1 MKSAYAKLYSKA
13 AGRASGKTLGAK
25 ASGSVPSNDLEDLLS
40 GAQAQDRMTLR
51 QATAGKRKSPEGQ
64 WKRRVFSDDS
74 DPVENLLR
82 ARLQPQ
88 NSPRSKRKS
97 LSWKWVSA
105 SIVGFLC
112 MGLGLS
118 KLEEIE
124 KFLTRI
130 ELQAL
135 SRASAN
141 SGANSKAAPE
151 SAQGSSSTEASA
163 SPAPGSSTSSRE
175 LKPEDID
182 HFRKLNERK
191 KQLDAREE
199 ELLRM
204 EQELA
209 AQKEELQKRLES
221 LEQTRNSITQI
232 LKDRVKVDEAK
243 VETLVQMYSNMKPQ
257 QAAAVFEKMDEDLA
271 VEVLGRMKKKN
282 AAEIMNIIKSEKA
295 QILTEKF
302 AGYGR
307 RQPAQH
313 TKKEGGM

>member
-1 MKSAYAKLYSKA
+1 
-13 AGRASGKTLGAK
+13 
-25 ASGSVPSNDLEDLLS
+25 
-40 GAQAQDRMTLR
+40 
-51 QATAGKRKSPEGQ
+51 
-64 WKRRVFSDDS
+64 
-74 DPVENLLR
+74 
-82 ARLQPQ
+82 
-88 NSPRSKRKS
+88 
-97 LSWKWVSA
+97 
-105 SIVGFLC
+105 

-118 KLEEIE
+118 KLDEIE

-135 SRASAN
+135 GQASAN
-141 SGANSKAAPE
+141 SVATSTAGSE
-151 SAQGSSSTEASA
+151 TAQSSA
-163 SPAPGSSTSSRE
+163 SQDSLASSNAGTATSSRE
-175 LKPEDID
+175 LKPEEID

-199 ELLRM
+199 ELVRM

-209 AQKEELQKRLES
+209 AQKEELQKRLDS

-232 LKDRVKVDEAK
+232 LQDRVKVDEAK

-295 QILTEKF
+295 QILSEKF

-307 RQPAQH
+307 RQPAQQPN
-313 TKKEGGM
+313 KEGGM